1 MHWKA
6 KPPSH
11 ALSTKRKIAISGCS
25 RPCSTA
31 KKRSHF
37 SNRMESDPF
46 PPHQG
51 NDPIVG
57 KCIFSFENE
66 RIAPGVT
73 WCVSHHKANELQAL
87 PKRASIPR
95 LSESSKSKTP
105 SRQNSTMVLPM
116 KFLAM
121 PSRKIWN
128 GSFLKNLPAP
138 PVFQSSN
145 GICLNGGGT
154 LQGGVAYK
162 VSVHV
167 GLLDTSSKGYAS
179 SPALHSWQHGMKFL
193 CPTFWYDRLS
203 TPVLAWY
210 SISPDMPSTAIWN
223 KVSPTEMPS
232 QQAVLRST
240 DVASKRDWRR
250 PGVVLNFFEGKQIPG
265 SESSMNCF
273 SDSTALTLHPVC
285 WHHGTPPTHCKCI
298 SKGPALC
305 QSQVPAWCSQPL
317 MGSSS
322 VCALHHHEWTLVW
335 CDLIGPC
342 CPLPSERLHEIHVH
356 SRKVARM

>member
-57 KCIFSFENE
+57 KCIFSFEND

-250 PGVVLNFFEGKQIPG
+250 PGVVLNFFEGKANTRKWVKYELFFWFNRIDIASCLLAPWYTTDSLQVHFKGACSVSIPSAG
-265 SESSMNCF
+265 LMLTTSNGVFFCVRPPSPWMNTGMVW
-273 SDSTALTLHPVC
+273 SN
-285 WHHGTPPTHCKCI
+285 
-298 SKGPALC
+298 
-305 QSQVPAWCSQPL
+305 
-317 MGSSS
+317 
-322 VCALHHHEWTLVW
+322 WTLLSLAIW
-335 CDLIGPC
+335 KTSWDPC
-342 CPLPSERLHEIHVH
+342 SFR
-356 SRKVARM
+356 